1 MDYSLLLGIET
12 IKSSRKELKISK
24 MNLDYMLSQNMVS
37 SGERISRDLGV
48 TFKKNIRFQQ
58 VYHLGIIDYL

>member
-48 TFKKNIRFQQ
+48 TFKKNIRFQ
-58 VYHLGIIDYL
+58 